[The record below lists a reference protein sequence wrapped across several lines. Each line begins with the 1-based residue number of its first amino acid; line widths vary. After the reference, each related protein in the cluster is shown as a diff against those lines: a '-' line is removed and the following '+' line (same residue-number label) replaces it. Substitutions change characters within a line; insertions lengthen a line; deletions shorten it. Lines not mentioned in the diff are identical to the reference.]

1 MGTRALAEPTACRAD
16 TIGTVHISDRELLD
30 ALREQQLRI
39 TAPRRAI
46 CGALARHHNMHLTV
60 DDLHRFAEE
69 DSSTHIDRSTVY
81 RTIEA
86 LETAGLV
93 THMHL
98 GHGAAVYHLAEEAHH
113 HHLLCETCGST
124 TTVDDDDFTDML
136 ALVTERT
143 GFLVNSHHFAMP
155 GKCADCVAKV

>member
-1 MGTRALAEPTACRAD
+1 M
-16 TIGTVHISDRELLD
+16 HISDEDLLS
-30 ALREQQLRI
+30 ALRGQGMRI

-46 CGALARHHNMHLTV
+46 CAALARHHNTHLTV
-60 DDLHRFAEE
+60 DDLHRYAEQ
-69 DSSTHIDRSTVY
+69 DARTRLDRSTVY

-86 LETAGLV
+86 LESAGLV

-113 HHLLCETCGST
+113 HHLLCENCGST
-124 TTVDDDDFTDML
+124 TTVDDADFDDML

-143 GFLVNSHHFAMP
+143 GFVVNSHHFAMP
-155 GKCADCVAKV
+155 GRCAECAADV